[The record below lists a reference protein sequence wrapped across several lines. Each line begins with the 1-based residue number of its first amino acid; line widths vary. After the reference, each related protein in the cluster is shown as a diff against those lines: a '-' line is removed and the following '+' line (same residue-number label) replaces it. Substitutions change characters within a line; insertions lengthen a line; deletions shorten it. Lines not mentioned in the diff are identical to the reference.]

1 MTERCGDFYDGYVP
15 DNSCCPIGHDL
26 VLWFNRLFLNSLH
39 FEKSIQA
46 YLTRNEMME
55 IMTWLAVLF
64 LTFMMIKTSSMN
76 LLLPVV
82 VLIIPLIN
90 LRRSNRKQREMN

>member
-1 MTERCGDFYDGYVP
+1 MMDMYLIILVAILGMILFYGLIAYF
-15 DNSCCPIGHDL
+15 L
-26 VLWFNRLFLNSLH
+26 VRFISKKAFKLRLT
-39 FEKSIQA
+39 K
-46 YLTRNEMME
+46 YEMME

-64 LTFMMIKTSSMN
+64 ITFMMIKTHSMN

-90 LRRSNRKQREMN
+90 LRRSNRKHREMN

>member
-1 MTERCGDFYDGYVP
+1 MMDMYLIILVAILGMILFYGLIAYF
-15 DNSCCPIGHDL
+15 L
-26 VLWFNRLFLNSLH
+26 VRFISKKAF
-39 FEKSIQA
+39 K
-46 YLTRNEMME
+46 LTLSKYEMME

-64 LTFMMIKTSSMN
+64 ITFMMIKTSSIN

>member
-1 MTERCGDFYDGYVP
+1 MIRFI
-15 DNSCCPIGHDL
+15 SKKAL
-26 VLWFNRLFLNSLH
+26 
-39 FEKSIQA
+39 K
-46 YLTRNEMME
+46 LTLTKYEMME

-64 LTFMMIKTSSMN
+64 ITFMMIKTGSMN

-90 LRRSNRKQREMN
+90 LRLSNRKHRELN

>member
-1 MTERCGDFYDGYVP
+1 MVDMYLIITVAILGMVLFYSLIAY
-15 DNSCCPIGHDL
+15 
-26 VLWFNRLFLNSLH
+26 FLIRFISKKAFKLT
-39 FEKSIQA
+39 
-46 YLTRNEMME
+46 LTRYEMME

-64 LTFMMIKTSSMN
+64 ITFMMIKTSSMN

>member
-1 MTERCGDFYDGYVP
+1 MMDMYLIILVALLGMILFYGLIAY
-15 DNSCCPIGHDL
+15 
-26 VLWFNRLFLNSLH
+26 FLIR
-39 FEKSIQA
+39 FITKKAFKIT
-46 YLTRNEMME
+46 LTKYEMME

>member
-1 MTERCGDFYDGYVP
+1 MVDMYLIILVAILGMILFYSLIAY
-15 DNSCCPIGHDL
+15 
-26 VLWFNRLFLNSLH
+26 FLIRFISKKAL
-39 FEKSIQA
+39 K
-46 YLTRNEMME
+46 LTLTKYEMME

-64 LTFMMIKTSSMN
+64 ITFMMIKTGSMN

-90 LRRSNRKQREMN
+90 LRLSNRKHRELN

>member
-1 MTERCGDFYDGYVP
+1 MMDMYLIILVAILGMILFYGLIAYF
-15 DNSCCPIGHDL
+15 L
-26 VLWFNRLFLNSLH
+26 VRFISKKAF
-39 FEKSIQA
+39 K
-46 YLTRNEMME
+46 LTLTKYEMME

-64 LTFMMIKTSSMN
+64 ITFMMIKTSSMN

>member
-1 MTERCGDFYDGYVP
+1 MMDMYLIIIVAILGMTLFYSLIAY
-15 DNSCCPIGHDL
+15 
-26 VLWFNRLFLNSLH
+26 FLIRFISRKA
-39 FEKSIQA
+39 FK
-46 YLTRNEMME
+46 LTLTKYEMME

-64 LTFMMIKTSSMN
+64 ITFMMIKNGSIN

-90 LRRSNRKQREMN
+90 LRLSNRKHREPNS

>member
-1 MTERCGDFYDGYVP
+1 MVDMYLIILVAILGMILFYGLIAYF
-15 DNSCCPIGHDL
+15 L
-26 VLWFNRLFLNSLH
+26 VRFISKKAF
-39 FEKSIQA
+39 K
-46 YLTRNEMME
+46 LTLTKYEMME

-64 LTFMMIKTSSMN
+64 ITFMMIKNGSIN

-90 LRRSNRKQREMN
+90 LRRSNRKHREMK

>member
-1 MTERCGDFYDGYVP
+1 MMDMYLVITVAILGMFLFYSLIAY
-15 DNSCCPIGHDL
+15 
-26 VLWFNRLFLNSLH
+26 FLIRFISRKA
-39 FEKSIQA
+39 FK
-46 YLTRNEMME
+46 LTLTKYEMME

-64 LTFMMIKTSSMN
+64 ITFMMIKNGSIN

-90 LRRSNRKQREMN
+90 LRRSNRKHRELN

>member
-1 MTERCGDFYDGYVP
+1 MMDMYLIILVALLGMILFYGLIAY
-15 DNSCCPIGHDL
+15 
-26 VLWFNRLFLNSLH
+26 FLIRFISKKAFKLT
-39 FEKSIQA
+39 
-46 YLTRNEMME
+46 LTRYEMME

>member
-1 MTERCGDFYDGYVP
+1 MMDMYLIILVAILGMTLFYSLIAY
-15 DNSCCPIGHDL
+15 
-26 VLWFNRLFLNSLH
+26 FLIRFISKKAFKLT
-39 FEKSIQA
+39 
-46 YLTRNEMME
+46 LTRYEMME

-64 LTFMMIKTSSMN
+64 ITFMMIKNGSIN

-82 VLIIPLIN
+82 LLIIPLIN